1 MWLTG
6 MKKVI
11 FRVNNFF
18 GSGHFFDPSCVKKD
32 QKRAG
37 TKNFLVSK
45 NQFFEA
51 HQPCKGIFE
60 ICIVFSNFGQE
71 LQMAHSIPILRIDV

>member
-1 MWLTG
+1 

-18 GSGHFFDPSCVKKD
+18 GSGHFFDPSYVKKG

-37 TKNFLVSK
+37 TKIFLVSK

-51 HQPCKGIFE
+51 HQPCKGFLKD
-60 ICIVFSNFGQE
+60 VLYFQTFQQE
-71 LQMAHSIPILRIDV
+71 LQMAASNPILRIDV